1 MRWRSTA
8 SRGVARWWPSGNGT
22 ARVTTAVRLTVS
34 SRVDAERACRSARAL
49 ARELGF
55 TAADAEC
62 LSLAVSELAPNLVRH
77 ADGGELRLAIVE
89 GARGRG
95 VEVESR
101 DAGPGIA
108 DVDLALE
115 DGYSTTGGL
124 GSGLPAARRLMDE
137 FAIASDDRGTR
148 VVARKW
154 PLQE

>member
-1 MRWRSTA
+1 
-8 SRGVARWWPSGNGT
+8 
-22 ARVTTAVRLTVS
+22 VTDAILVTVT
-34 SRVDAERACRSARAL
+34 SRVDAERACRSSRTL

-62 LSLAVSELAPNLVRH
+62 VSLAVSELATNLVRH
-77 ADGGELRLAIVE
+77 ANGGELRLAIVE
-89 GARGRG
+89 GPRGRG
-95 VEVESR
+95 LEVESR

-137 FAIASDDRGTR
+137 FAIASNPGGTR

-154 PLQE
+154 PLPA